1 MSADN
6 IRSLVEERAL
16 AGRNLG
22 AIRLS
27 ILGKMKATSL
37 VRDGDLYAS
46 PLFRS
51 RHGGTVQPECEHN
64 EDRPANNG
72 DRRLDCADKAECPRQ
87 QRNRNQ
93 VHAVHEDLPR
103 CGALSGND
111 RQHGDAGTGIFVA
124 TIERQGQKWAAS
136 RGRQ

>member
-16 AGRNLG
+16 AGRNLD

-37 VRDGDLYAS
+37 VRGGDLYAS

-51 RHGGTVQPECEHN
+51 RHGG
-64 EDRPANNG
+64 RA
-72 DRRLDCADKAECPRQ
+72 RKSSKAE
-87 QRNRNQ
+87 
-93 VHAVHEDLPR
+93 
-103 CGALSGND
+103 
-111 RQHGDAGTGIFVA
+111 A
-124 TIERQGQKWAAS
+124 TI
-136 RGRQ
+136 